1 MDPWAG
7 QKAQAMAFFDSMPQH
22 MRPATVLSPP
32 EASRKAEAVR
42 RELFASWHRLKKLVL
57 AHEETI
63 QKRWKKRTG
72 AKRKQLLQ
80 EIDPRLPK
88 EHAPEVSAF
97 SQGNLTQDK
106 LIDFLL
112 PYLNLED
119 LTINNGTQFLGL
131 LHARAHYFP
140 SQFAWFDSN
149 TLHFGI
155 VAGAIPR
162 PHGVDCA
169 MVSFGDESTYGKV
182 LEYDEPLSRAD
193 LDSPDESMSFG
204 DGLAVLE
211 TQAKLTKFLLAVVSK
226 ILCDIDLTNPTP
238 VAPLSAPDIPVL
250 NTTLQWQ
257 SSARSNA
264 MRPYGRPPAF
274 SIDEIAVLLEAQH
287 ELAVQHLADLRTD
300 PIYLAETIQSYY
312 DHRPET
318 ILGKAPP
325 ALIQNRSVSLM
336 LSDAYSFFAFY
347 HVANTLVAEFRVAQA
362 RFPEGIPRA
371 REPDEEYENAF
382 RKFYPI
388 LALIEMHV
396 TKVHRT
402 TMCSSS
408 ALRPGLSVRSNDPAF
423 AKHDMIL
430 ASVPGDELYSYM
442 KILLQDQQTHLWQ
455 LTRIFDQ
462 LDHITQ
468 DPIAH
473 QRISPLIAN
482 LLSQWGVVNDC
493 KSILEWHRPAIED
506 NEDPQ
511 QSIQNR
517 LQEWHPLLASIIQ
530 GKSPDGQLA
539 NKAFPLSRFTYPK
552 GPRNSAWSTKC
563 QAVDTAFTAFW
574 TAADRMLVKM
584 AGKELF
590 ALGAEVV
597 APFAVPST
605 DWAALGAP
613 KAVVRQKPAAT
624 ALLPFGGAEQLP
636 ASKDEVSAA
645 KVKPKT
651 RKEAVISTEDMPREQ
666 ETEKAV
672 ENLAIP
678 PTLVSARVYKVFS
691 TLFNAAKD
699 EQVALQQSSV
709 AWKDILS
716 AFNEL
721 RFELRKT
728 RGSAWTFR
736 QVDGPKSV
744 TVHEPHPE
752 SMMRF
757 WEARRFGRR
766 LTKRFG
772 WTLESFVLDSTAA

>member
-1 MDPWAG
+1 
-7 QKAQAMAFFDSMPQH
+7 MPQH

-42 RELFASWHRLKKLVL
+42 RELFASWHRLKKIVL

-80 EIDPRLPK
+80 EIDPRIPK
-88 EHAPEVSAF
+88 EHAPEVSAL
-97 SQGNLTQDK
+97 SQGNAMHGK

-119 LTINNGTQFLGL
+119 LTINNGTQLLGL

-140 SQFAWFDSN
+140 SQFAWFDSD

-182 LEYDEPLSRAD
+182 LEYDEPLNSAD
-193 LDSPDESMSFG
+193 ADSPDGAQMEHVLRESMSFG

-211 TQAKLTKFLLAVVSK
+211 TQAKLMKFLLAVVSK
-226 ILCDIDLTNPTP
+226 ILCDIDLTNPKP
-238 VAPLSAPDIPVL
+238 GAPLSAPAIPIL
-250 NTTLQWQ
+250 NSTLQWQ
-257 SSARSNA
+257 SSARFNG
-264 MRPYGRPPAF
+264 MRAYGRPPAF
-274 SIDEIAVLLEAQH
+274 SIDQIAVLLEAQH

-300 PIYLAETIQSYY
+300 PMYLAETIQSYY

-347 HVANTLVAEFRVAQA
+347 NVANALVAEFRVVQA
-362 RFPEGIPRA
+362 RFPGGIPRA
-371 REPDEEYENAF
+371 REPDKEYDNAF

-402 TMCSSS
+402 TMCSST
-408 ALRPGLSVRSNDPAF
+408 ALRPGLSVKSNDPAF
-423 AKHDMIL
+423 AKHDMMF

-482 LLSQWGVVNDC
+482 LLSHWGVVNDC

-511 QSIQNR
+511 QSLQNR

-530 GKSPDGQLA
+530 GKAPDGQLS

-552 GPRNSAWSTKC
+552 GPRNSAWATKC

-590 ALGAEVV
+590 ALGAKAV
-597 APFAVPST
+597 APFALPST
-605 DWAALGAP
+605 DWAALGAAGAP

-624 ALLPFGGAEQLP
+624 ALLPFGGAEQQP

-645 KVKPKT
+645 KVKAKT
-651 RKEAVISTEDMPREQ
+651 RNEAVISTEDMLREQ
-666 ETEKAV
+666 GTEKAA
-672 ENLAIP
+672 EDPAIP
-678 PTLVSARVYKVFS
+678 PTAVSARVYKVFS
-691 TLFNAAKD
+691 TL

-721 RFELRKT
+721 HFKLRKT

-752 SMMRF
+752 STMRF

-772 WTLESFVLDSTAA
+772 WTLESFVLDSAA